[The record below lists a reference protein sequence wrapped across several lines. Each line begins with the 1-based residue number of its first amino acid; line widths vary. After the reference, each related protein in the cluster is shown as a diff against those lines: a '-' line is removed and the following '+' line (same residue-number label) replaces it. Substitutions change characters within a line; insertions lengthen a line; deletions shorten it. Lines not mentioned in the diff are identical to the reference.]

1 MLFTED
7 GICGRGFMI
16 YTWGNYIC
24 AIEFHGSIAI
34 TFLLWWCSRKNM
46 LIFLRL
52 HVNLL
57 KAWQNLVCQ

>member
-34 TFLLWWCSRKNM
+34 TFFVVVLKKEY
-46 LIFLRL
+46 
-52 HVNLL
+52 VNFSSF
-57 KAWQNLVCQ
+57 AC